1 MANIYGAFGGL
12 FRDAIRDGVRR
23 GEFRPAGP
31 VDDVADRLISLM
43 DGIAIRTLL
52 GELARDRMLR
62 LLTASL
68 GVELGLDAA
77 QRRRLRGYV
86 SRRKRRA

>member
-1 MANIYGAFGGL
+1 MANIYGAFGDL
-12 FRDAIRDGVRR
+12 FRDAIRDGVGR
-23 GEFRPAGP
+23 GEFRPSGP

-52 GELARDRMLR
+52 GELPRERMLR

-68 GVELGLDAA
+68 AIELGLDEV

-86 SRRKRRA
+86 ARRTRRA